1 MAEHLRENIM
11 EEDAGKFFEE
21 ASLKAIYKS
30 LLTRNLNFIE
40 VMLLISELPNIL
52 PLKYPAV
59 KDIINAC
66 IQLLPQVKK
75 FIHST
80 ITTDKTMLQ
89 WKNFTKYDYILRILQ
104 NVKI

>member
-1 MAEHLRENIM
+1 MADKVNFSLEGVYGKVDIIKG
-11 EEDAGKFFEE
+11 DA
-21 ASLKAIYKS
+21 
-30 LLTRNLNFIE
+30 RNLNFIE